1 METME
6 SRIKVDFYITKYSPK
21 EAKKRSEIGPY
32 LYVVDISKI
41 IRDLGY
47 TLDDLTQESE
57 FIINY
62 TIRKKIIQG
71 IYSTKCDGILVCYKS
86 LSQDFLENLENFLEE
101 HSEEFEYTIHSL

>member
-1 METME
+1 MQSKT
-6 SRIKVDFYITKYSPK
+6 KVNFHISKYSPK
-21 EAKKRSEIGPY
+21 EAKKRAIDGCDF
-32 LYVVDISKI
+32 YVVDISKI
-41 IRDLGY
+41 IRELGY
-47 TLDDLTQESE
+47 ETENLSDESE

>member
-1 METME
+1 MAF
-6 SRIKVDFYITKYSPK
+6 RIQ
-21 EAKKRSEIGPY
+21 
-32 LYVVDISKI
+32 
-41 IRDLGY
+41 IRRDTSVKWAVNNPVLLSAELGY
-47 TLDDLTQESE
+47 ETENLSDESE

-62 TIRKKIIQG
+62 TIRKKILQG